1 MAHFKP
7 RVIYGLSFG
16 HKDCNFKVTLK
27 KEGPGGPRYT
37 CIYIYIEIT
46 SFVFIVWGGQMKAGK
61 GRLELGRLQYFHA
74 NIWKREIAGPHL
86 TSISEPKHTTPGQTA
101 QLKMACITFRSNKVE
116 K

>member
-27 KEGPGGPRYT
+27 RKDQEDLG
-37 CIYIYIEIT
+37 IYIYRNYK
-46 SFVFIVWGGQMKAGK
+46 SVFIVWGGQMKAGK